1 MEKFFLDELREIY
14 GAEKHQIVVLP
25 LLKKAA
31 SSLKLQNMLAYHL
44 DATREHISRLE
55 EIFGLLGKTP
65 EARQSEAML
74 GIGREAE
81 TVIEST
87 EKGTATRD
95 AGLVVA
101 AQKLE
106 HYEISSYGSLA
117 QLARTLEYD
126 DILDILETT
135 LYEEKEADD
144 LLTALAE
151 NYINT
156 EASRESVKLGP
167 L

>member
-1 MEKFFLDELREIY
+1 MEKLFLQELRELY
-14 GAEKHQIVVLP
+14 GAEKHQIMILP

-31 SSLKLQNMLAYHL
+31 SCLQLQNALANHL
-44 DATREHISRLE
+44 DTTREHSTRLE
-55 EIFGLLGKTP
+55 KIFRMLGKRP
-65 EARQSEAML
+65 VARESEAIL

-81 TVIEST
+81 TVIGMTKKE
-87 EKGTATRD
+87 TATRD
-95 AGLVVA
+95 AGLIVT

-135 LYEEKEADD
+135 LFEEKEFDD

-156 EASRESVKLGP
+156 EASREYAE
-167 L
+167 

>member
-1 MEKFFLDELREIY
+1 MEKLFLDELRELY
-14 GAEKHQIVVLP
+14 GAEKHQTLLLP

-31 SSLKLQNMLAYHL
+31 SSLKLQNMLANHL
-44 DATREHISRLE
+44 DATREHIARLE
-55 EIFGLLGKTP
+55 EIFTLLGAKP
-65 EARQSEAML
+65 EDRQSEALL

-81 TVIEST
+81 TVIDTT

-95 AGLVVA
+95 VGLVVA

-106 HYEISSYGSLA
+106 HYEISTYGSLA
-117 QLARTLEYD
+117 QLARTMEYD
-126 DILDILETT
+126 DILDILEMT

-151 NYINT
+151 NYINP
-156 EASRESVKLGP
+156 EASKEP

>member
-1 MEKFFLDELREIY
+1 VDELKEIY
-14 GAEKHQIVVLP
+14 GAEKHQTVVLP

-31 SSLKLQNMLAYHL
+31 SSLRLQNMLANHL
-44 DATREHISRLE
+44 YTTRDHISRLE
-55 EIFGLLGKTP
+55 DIFIILGISP
-65 EARQSEAML
+65 EPRQSEVLL

-81 TVIEST
+81 TVIGT
-87 EKGTATRD
+87 TDKGTATRD
-95 AGLVVA
+95 AGLIVA
-101 AQKLE
+101 VQKLE

-117 QLARTLEYD
+117 QMARTLEYD
-126 DILDILETT
+126 DVLDILEMT

-156 EASRESVKLGP
+156 EASRE
-167 L
+167 

>member
-1 MEKFFLDELREIY
+1 MEKLFLDELKEVY
-14 GAEKHQIVVLP
+14 GAEKRQMIVLP

-31 SSLKLQNMLAYHL
+31 SSLRLQNMLANHL
-44 DATREHISRLE
+44 YTTREHISRLKK
-55 EIFGLLGKTP
+55 IFNLLGKVP
-65 EARQSEAML
+65 EYRQSEPLL

-81 TVIEST
+81 TVIETT

-95 AGLVVA
+95 AGLIVA
-101 AQKLE
+101 AQKLD

-126 DILDILETT
+126 DILDILEMT
-135 LYEEKEADD
+135 LIEEKEADD

-156 EASRESVKLGP
+156 EARRE
-167 L
+167 

>member
-1 MEKFFLDELREIY
+1 MEKLFLDELREIY
-14 GAEKHQIVVLP
+14 GAEKHQTVILP

-31 SSLKLQNMLAYHL
+31 SSLKLQNMLANHL
-44 DATREHISRLE
+44 DTTREHITRLE
-55 EIFGLLGKTP
+55 KIFRMLGKKPVT
-65 EARQSEAML
+65 RQSEAML

-81 TVIEST
+81 TVIET
-87 EKGTATRD
+87 TKKGTATRD

-106 HYEISSYGSLA
+106 HYEISAYGSLA

-126 DILDILETT
+126 DVLDVLETT
-135 LYEEKEADD
+135 LHDEKEADD

-151 NYINT
+151 NYINS
-156 EASRESVKLGP
+156 EASREYSG
-167 L
+167 